1 MLTEVQF
8 LTTYCIYK
16 TIDQEF
22 TFTSN
27 CDLNYPKSIRTEAQK
42 SYETTVSS
50 KYIVLVVKQLSLKTF
65 ACHNPIKYTM
75 W

>member
-1 MLTEVQF
+1 MFTEVQF
-8 LTTYCIYK
+8 LTTYCIYR
-16 TIDQEF
+16 TTDQEF

-27 CDLNYPKSIRTEAQK
+27 CDLNYPKFIRTEAQK

-65 ACHNPIKYTM
+65 ACHNPIK
-75 W
+75 